1 MQKQKAKTRNSSKR
15 PSQAPIVTAEER
27 HRMIAEAAYFR
38 ALSRGFQGGSPED
51 DWFAAERE
59 VAAALLDDH
68 PVLPA
73 GSAPAARATR
83 RATARKSAQH

>member
-1 MQKQKAKTRNSSKR
+1 MQKQKARTRNSSKQ
-15 PSQAPIVTAEER
+15 PNQAPIVTAEER

-59 VAAALLDDH
+59 VAAALLDNH
-68 PVLPA
+68 PVLATKPA
-73 GSAPAARATR
+73 SAVRPTR
-83 RATARKSAQH
+83 RTTARKSTQH